1 MFNYAKRK
9 VDVEAWPIE
18 MLIVP
23 QLDFTYL
30 LDGCVFEPW
39 KMLKRQK
46 IFLALEEHP
55 KTVFRNVRNLRLQ
68 SVFATL

>member
-1 MFNYAKRK
+1 
-9 VDVEAWPIE
+9 

-23 QLDFTYL
+23 QLYFTYL

-39 KMLKRQK
+39 KMLERQK
-46 IFLALEEHP
+46 IFLALEKYP
-55 KTVFRNVRNLRLQ
+55 KTVLRNIRNLRLQ